1 MVSKCSA
8 QVKINPITKLN
19 LDFTLCDE
27 VLPSKMTSIKNVDL
41 FYTHS
46 RKYYAKKSHALHL
59 HGTSNE
65 TLMI

>member
-1 MVSKCSA
+1 MPIFRCINLKNICGGVNTYKMVSKCSA

-46 RKYYAKKSHALHL
+46 RK
-59 HGTSNE
+59 
-65 TLMI
+65 